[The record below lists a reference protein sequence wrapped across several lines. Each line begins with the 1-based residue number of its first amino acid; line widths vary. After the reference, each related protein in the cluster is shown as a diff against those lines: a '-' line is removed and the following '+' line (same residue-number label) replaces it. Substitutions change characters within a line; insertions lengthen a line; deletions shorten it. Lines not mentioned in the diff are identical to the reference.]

1 MTNIAILASGTGSN
15 ARKIVE
21 YFSNSEDIAVRL
33 IASNKAKAKVLDIA
47 DEYQVHKFAFD
58 RAYFYESQDFL
69 KVLKKERIDFIILAG
84 FLWML
89 PEYLIKAYP
98 DRIINIHP
106 SLLPK
111 YGGKGMYGHNVHE
124 AVKANSESESGI
136 TIHLVN
142 EEYDRGRVIF
152 QRKVQL
158 EADDSAEIIA
168 KKVLEIEHEFF
179 PRVIEDFILTF

>member
-1 MTNIAILASGTGSN
+1 M
-15 ARKIVE
+15 
-21 YFSNSEDIAVRL
+21 
-33 IASNKAKAKVLDIA
+33 KVKVIQL
-47 DEYQVHKFAFD
+47 
-58 RAYFYESQDFL
+58 FL
-69 KVLKKERIDFIILAG
+69 TKRFH
-84 FLWML
+84 
-89 PEYLIKAYP
+89 
-98 DRIINIHP
+98 NIHP
-106 SLLPK
+106 ALLPK